1 MFKTLLIANRGEIAC
16 RVIRTAR
23 RLGMKTLAVY
33 SDADKGAKHVREADH
48 AVRLGPA
55 VAKESYLRGDL
66 ILKAAL
72 ELGAE
77 AIHPGYGFLSE
88 NATFAE
94 NCAAAG
100 VAFVGPRPDAI
111 RDMGLKDRAKAIAV
125 EVGAP
130 VLPGYWEL
138 DQNPVRLQ
146 TEAEKIGFPLL
157 IKAVAGGGGRGIRV
171 VEDVAAFASALDSAR
186 REAIAAFGD
195 DRVMLERLVLRPR
208 HIEVQVFGDQQGNLV
223 HLFERDCSIQRRRQK
238 LIEEAPA
245 PGMTEEVRA
254 SLTSAAL
261 KIAKAVNYSNA
272 GTVEF
277 VADGTGPLRP
287 DGFWFLEMNTRL
299 QVEHP
304 VTEAVLGLDLVEW
317 QLRVAA
323 GESLPLSQDE
333 IRLNGAAIEARI
345 VAEDPAKGF
354 LPSSGVIAGLPDD
367 GSIRVDSGF
376 EVGDTF
382 PDAYDSLVE
391 KAIAHGADRREA
403 LARLQAHLESRVITG
418 ITTNNGY
425 LARLCLLP
433 SFLQGGVHTGLLE
446 DEATELSKPDALAA
460 RRLGLAAIGVQLAR
474 ELEVSDSASPFDIPD
489 GWRLNAPAQVSVAFT
504 LDDRRVAV
512 RLHSDEVQVS
522 ASFGGDHA
530 VVPRRLI
537 HAYGTPRAWTIFIAE
552 SPSLKA
558 EGGGD
563 IAATLFVDGSGAS
576 LVERGEVW
584 RYPFPLA
591 EASADSLEASDEIKA
606 PLPGKIAMFHA
617 ESGQKVVKGQ
627 VLVVLEA
634 MKMEHSLS
642 ASRDGV
648 IAETYVQEG
657 RQVKAADILI
667 RLVSREPVS

>member
-33 SDADKGAKHVREADH
+33 SDADRGAKHVREADY

-94 NCAAAG
+94 SCAAAG

-171 VEDVAAFASALDSAR
+171 VEGVAAFASALDSAR
-186 REAIAAFGD
+186 REAAAAFGD

-254 SLTSAAL
+254 SLTAAAL

-367 GSIRVDSGF
+367 RTIRVDSGF
-376 EVGDTF
+376 AVGDTF

-403 LARLQAHLESRVITG
+403 LARLQSHLESRVITG

-425 LARLCLLP
+425 LARLCLIP
-433 SFLQGGVHTGLLE
+433 SFVQGGVHTGLLE
-446 DEATELSKPDALAA
+446 DEATELAKPDALAA
-460 RRLGLAAIGVQLAR
+460 RRLGLAAIGVHLAR

-504 LDDRRVAV
+504 LDDRRLTV

-522 ASFGGDHA
+522 AGFGGDHA

-537 HAYGTPRAWTIFIAE
+537 HASGTPREWTILIAE

-558 EGGGD
+558 DGCGD
-563 IAATLFVDGSGAS
+563 VAATLFVDGSGAS

-591 EASADSLEASDEIKA
+591 DASADSLEASDEIKA

-617 ESGQKVVKGQ
+617 EVGQKVVKGQ

-634 MKMEHSLS
+634 MKMEHALS

-657 RQVKAADILI
+657 RQVKAADVLI
-667 RLVSREPVS
+667 RLVSHEPVT